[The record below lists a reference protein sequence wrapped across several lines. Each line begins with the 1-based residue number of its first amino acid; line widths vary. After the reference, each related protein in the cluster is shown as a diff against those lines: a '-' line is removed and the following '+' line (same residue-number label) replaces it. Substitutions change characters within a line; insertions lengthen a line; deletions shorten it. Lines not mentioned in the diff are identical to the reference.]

1 MLWLL
6 SISTFGA
13 KVLSMA
19 SFRIATHRCLTSLAA
34 LAAIATAV
42 ALAND
47 SPPVAASDT
56 TGRTPDMNTV
66 QHLSGFQLIELRR
79 YTIKP
84 GGREHF
90 ARYFESYF
98 PEAFEQLG
106 AIAFGHFFER
116 TKTDH
121 FMWLRGFKDMDARV
135 VANSAFY
142 FGPLWKE
149 HRQTMNDLL
158 IDSDDVLLLR
168 PLHPD
173 RGVLVL
179 PAVDVVKE
187 AHGATG
193 IAVAQIFAVKTEAV
207 EVFSAAAERA
217 FETYRGAGMKD
228 AGVLVTL
235 DAKNS
240 FPQLPVRSDG
250 PYLVWLGVFEDEHAL
265 DRFRPLAE
273 RATQT
278 LAATG
283 SLRGETELAVLDPA
297 PRSRL
302 RWLPQK
308 DLP

>member
-1 MLWLL
+1 M
-6 SISTFGA
+6 
-13 KVLSMA
+13 K
-19 SFRIATHRCLTSLAA
+19 
-34 LAAIATAV
+34 
-42 ALAND
+42 
-47 SPPVAASDT
+47 
-56 TGRTPDMNTV
+56 TV
-66 QHLSGFQLIELRR
+66 QHLTGFQVIELRR

-106 AIAFGHFFER
+106 AIAFGDFFER

-121 FMWLRGFKDMDARV
+121 FLWLRGFKDMDARV
-135 VANSAFY
+135 IANSAFY

-149 HRQTMNDLL
+149 HRQTLNDLIL
-158 IDSDDVLLLR
+158 DSDDVLLLQ

-187 AHGATG
+187 ERGATG
-193 IAVAQIFAVKTEAV
+193 IAVAQIFTVKAGEMDPL
-207 EVFSAAAERA
+207 SAAAERA
-217 FETYRGAGMKD
+217 FEAYRGEDMKE

-235 DAKNS
+235 DAKNT
-240 FPQLPVRSDG
+240 FPQLPVRTDG
-250 PYLVWLGVFEDEHAL
+250 PYLVWLGVFQDEQAL
-265 DRFRPLAE
+265 DRFRTLAD

-283 SLRGETELAVLDPA
+283 HLRGETELVVLDPA

-302 RWLPQK
+302 RWLPSN
-308 DLP
+308 P